1 MMPKKLVVYYSKT
14 GNTKIVAETI
24 AKKAKADIEELKW
37 EKEIESKGFMRY
49 FRGGYNSKLKR
60 KVKIQALEKNLDD
73 YDTIFI
79 GTPIWAGNMNPA
91 IRTFLKNHQL
101 QNKKV
106 ALFCTCAGEGGNNLD
121 ELKGMMEG
129 NEIIGNKIFMRS
141 DKTSEED
148 RVKEAE
154 EWIKEI
160 K

>member
-1 MMPKKLVVYYSKT
+1 MAKKLVVYYSKT

-24 AKKAKADIEELKW
+24 AKQTKADIEELKW
-37 EKEIESKGFMRY
+37 KKEIKSKGFMRY
-49 FRGGYNSKLKR
+49 FLGGYNSKLRR
-60 KVKIQALEKNLDD
+60 KIKIQPLEKNPED
-73 YDTIFI
+73 YDTIYI

-106 ALFCTCAGEGGNNLD
+106 ALFCTCAGEGGKNLD

-129 NEIIGNKIFMRS
+129 NEIIGDKIFMRS
-141 DKTSEED
+141 DKTSEEEK
-148 RVKEAE
+148 VKEAE
-154 EWIKEI
+154 NWIKEI